1 MISIKLYNPKSGET
15 NYYEQQHISFG
26 ELKSVLKF
34 NKTQSEDAAELKI
47 LNAKLDA
54 GKLLT
59 SAEEKKYVD
68 LSGKDDVYL
77 EMLETLVA
85 KLFKNPKVT
94 VASIDEGLSAEGMTT
109 LKDILADAMGGI
121 DADENHPAKK

>member
-1 MISIKLYNPKSGET
+1 MIKINLYDPESGDT
-15 NYYEQQHISFG
+15 KHYEQNHISFG
-26 ELKSVLKF
+26 ELKKILKF
-34 NKTQSEDAAELKI
+34 NKMQQEDSAELKI
-47 LNAKLDA
+47 LNAKMNN

-59 SAEEKKYVD
+59 GAEEKKFVE

-77 EMLETLVA
+77 DALEELVA

-94 VASIDEGLSAEGMTT
+94 VESIDDGLSAEGMTI

-121 DADENHPAKK
+121 EADSNHPAKK

>member
-1 MISIKLYNPKSGET
+1 MILIKLYNPKSGET

-94 VASIDEGLSAEGMTT
+94 VESIDEGLSAEGMTT

>member
-1 MISIKLYNPKSGET
+1 MIKINLYDPESGDT
-15 NYYEQQHISFG
+15 KHYEQNHISFG
-26 ELKSVLKF
+26 ELKKILKF
-34 NKTQSEDAAELKI
+34 NKMQQEDSAELKI
-47 LNAKLDA
+47 LNTKMNN

-59 SAEEKKYVD
+59 GAEEKKFVE

-77 EMLETLVA
+77 DALEELVA

-94 VASIDEGLSAEGMTT
+94 VESIDDGLSAEGMTI

-121 DADENHPAKK
+121 EADSNHPAKK

>member
-1 MISIKLYNPKSGET
+1 MIKINLYDPESGDT
-15 NYYEQQHISFG
+15 KHYEQNHISFG
-26 ELKSVLKF
+26 ELKKILKF
-34 NKTQSEDAAELKI
+34 DKMQQEDSAELKI
-47 LNAKLDA
+47 LNAKMNN

-59 SAEEKKYVD
+59 GAEEKKFVE

-77 EMLETLVA
+77 DALEELVA

-94 VASIDEGLSAEGMTT
+94 VESIDDGLSAEGMTI

-121 DADENHPAKK
+121 EADSNHPAKK

>member
-94 VASIDEGLSAEGMTT
+94 VESIDEGLSAEGMTT